1 MSKGTKNGNGN
12 GNGYPAEVWTEIKQ
26 EYILG
31 QLSIAA
37 ISRSYGPTRQAIM
50 KKADKLGWARNMA
63 DDVRAAVKKKSIEQ
77 ELQQEVTADNYSEAI
92 DKYGELGAGVIGAH
106 KVLFHKILR
115 RCDVTLDR
123 LIRGDIIMD
132 ELASGKRI
140 RKNIVVAATLA
151 LKDQNTTLRT
161 VSEVVARIVPL
172 QRQAFNIDEDG
183 SGADKITYYIVGDL
197 EKPDDAGMSKRLTA

>member
-1 MSKGTKNGNGN
+1 MSKGQKNGNGN
-12 GNGYPAEVWTEIKQ
+12 GNGYPVEVWQEIKQ

-37 ISRSYGPTRQAIM
+37 ISRTYGPTRQAIM
-50 KKADKLGWARNMA
+50 KQADKNGWARNMA
-63 DDVRAAVKKKSIEQ
+63 DDVRASVKKKTIEA
-77 ELQQEVTADNYSEAI
+77 ELQQEVTPENYTEAI

-132 ELASGKRI
+132 ELAAGKRI
-140 RKNIVVAATLA
+140 RKNLVVAATLA
-151 LKDQNTTLRT
+151 LKDQNTTLKT
-161 VSEVVARIVPL
+161 VSEVVAKIVPL

-197 EKPDDAGMSKRLTA
+197 EKPADAGMSRQITA

>member
-1 MSKGTKNGNGN
+1 MSKGQKNGNGN
-12 GNGYPAEVWTEIKQ
+12 GNGYPVEVWQEIKQ

-37 ISRSYGPTRQAIM
+37 ISRTYGPTRQAIM
-50 KKADKLGWARNMA
+50 KQADKNGWARNMA
-63 DDVRAAVKKKSIEQ
+63 DDVRASVKKKTIEA
-77 ELQQEVTADNYSEAI
+77 ELQQEVTPENYTEAI

-183 SGADKITYYIVGDL
+183 SGADKIPPPGYFSRSDT
-197 EKPDDAGMSKRLTA
+197 KP